1 MLIHWYIED
10 QLFRYGVR
18 VNPEIIQDIVDF
30 VVLPLSVTTG
40 AESKQIVPMPWFY
53 YPLLSPDP
61 NHPITRNLNKVKGEF
76 VNTVDTV
83 GMDPA
88 VRKTILLS
96 ASDYSRTLS
105 PPLLI
110 RLKEAEMTP
119 DEKDF
124 NKSQL
129 PVAVLLEG
137 VFTSA
142 FRNRMT
148 SGMIADPD
156 FRVKTESSETKMI
169 VVADGDIIRNDV
181 TRTGVTLTPVPLGQ
195 DRYTGDIY
203 GNRDFLINCMNYL
216 VDDNGLMDLRSREMK
231 LRLLDKTRI
240 RNERFLWQLINIT
253 GPVLIVILAGIIYGI
268 ARKRRYTKY

>member
-1 MLIHWYIED
+1 
-10 QLFRYGVR
+10 
-18 VNPEIIQDIVDF
+18 
-30 VVLPLSVTTG
+30 
-40 AESKQIVPMPWFY
+40 MPWFY